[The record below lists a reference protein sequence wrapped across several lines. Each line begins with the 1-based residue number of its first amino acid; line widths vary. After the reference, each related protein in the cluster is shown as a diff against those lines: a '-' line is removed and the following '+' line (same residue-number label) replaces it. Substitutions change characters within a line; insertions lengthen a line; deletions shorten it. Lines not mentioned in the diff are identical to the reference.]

1 MIPQTT
7 SVGINEGQ
15 VLPSLTYK
23 LNFDESKLSGKVDN
37 LESVMQAV
45 RLILSVDRY
54 SCPIYNGNYGNEI
67 INLIGQSYDFVVAD
81 LPRMVNEALLQD
93 DRITGTENYVFEK
106 ITIDSI
112 SVSFDVNT
120 IYGTSNYAL
129 EVTA

>member
-7 SVGINEGQ
+7 SVEISEGQ
-15 VLPSLTYK
+15 VLPSLTYR

-37 LESVMQAV
+37 LESVIQSV
-45 RLILSVDRY
+45 RLILSIDRY

-67 INLIGQSYDFVVAD
+67 INLIGQSHDYVRAD

-93 DRITGTENYVFEK
+93 DRITGTENYVFNK
-106 ITIDSI
+106 VDMDSI

-120 IYGTSNYAL
+120 IYGTSNYVL
-129 EVTA
+129 EVTQ

>member
-15 VLPSLTYK
+15 VLPSLTYR

-54 SCPIYNGNYGNEI
+54 SCPIYNGNYGNDI

-93 DRITGTENYVFEK
+93 DRITGTENYIFEK